1 MAIYFGQLEEN
12 EQKEKTMLISNDG
25 KNQQIWMS
33 NREWTCP
40 KEIISAGSE
49 MPDEVLLLLDK
60 WSKDVDKIRED
71 FQYDWDIKHAAVE
84 FIYGNVFYKLQPSAI
99 AATQEQFDYFSK
111 SIQNDLK
118 EIGCPYTAYRGFL
131 D

>member
-12 EQKEKTMLISNDG
+12 EQKEKTLLISNDG
-25 KNQQIWMS
+25 KNRQIWMS

-60 WSKDVDKIRED
+60 CSKDVDKIRED

-84 FIYGNVFYKLQPSAI
+84 FIYGDVFYQLQPSAI